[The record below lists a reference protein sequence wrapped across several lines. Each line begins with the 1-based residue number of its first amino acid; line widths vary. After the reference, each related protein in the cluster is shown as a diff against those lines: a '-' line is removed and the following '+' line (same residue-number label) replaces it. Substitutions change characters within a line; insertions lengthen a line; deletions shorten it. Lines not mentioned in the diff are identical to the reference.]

1 MSENARTRWQ
11 ARYEKSR
18 VREVDFTTLSGLELE
33 PAYGTDDSE
42 WPGEFPFTRGL
53 YPTGYRGRSWTIRQ
67 FAGFGNAQQTNER
80 YRMILGRGG
89 GGLSVAF
96 DMPTL
101 MGRDSDDPK
110 SLGEVGHCGVAIDSA
125 ADMEVLF
132 DGIDLGDVT
141 TSMTISGP
149 AVPVFCMMIV
159 AAERAGVD
167 TGKLN
172 GTLQT
177 DIFKEYIAQ
186 KEWIFGPEPHL
197 RLIGDLMEY
206 CAEKIPAYKPLSV
219 SGYHIR
225 EAGSTAAQE
234 LAFTLAD
241 GFGYVELGLS
251 RGLDV
256 DVFAPGLSF
265 FFDAHVDFF
274 EEIAKFRAARRIWA
288 RWMRDVYGATTDKAQ
303 WLRFH
308 TQTAGVSLTAQQPYN
323 NVVRTG
329 IEALSAVLGGTN
341 SLHTNALDET
351 LALPSE
357 QAAEIALRTQQ
368 VIMEE
373 TGVVNVA
380 DPLGGSWYV
389 EALTDRIEAEANA
402 IFDQILAMGGST
414 AHLRPARADRR
425 GRRSRRVARS
435 PAGSCAA
442 SRTAGSCPRSPRR
455 RSSTRSSL
463 EKGEKR
469 IVGVNC
475 HTESVT
481 HDLEILRVSHEVE
494 VEQVRVLAA
503 RRQAARRRGRDGGA
517 GRMVDG
523 GARRREHDRA
533 DARRGARRGDARRD
547 LRRAAGRVG
556 RVPRTG
562 PVLSRR
568 RRSLGLAHDAAAVLP
583 PGRDRPVRPQAPAPQ
598 PAAGGTRGRRPAAGG
613 SSYAVEVTE
622 ENFQATIESSMTA
635 PVLLVFYSP
644 TRMPESQQLADDL
657 VDAVDGVRGPV
668 PGRPGR
674 HRRRAGDR
682 AGDAD
687 PVDPAGG
694 RGPRRPSG
702 AADPGRAAARRA
714 ALRADHQVMQQLTAQ
729 GMTGRHQ
736 PRVGRPSTPTATA
749 SPTST
754 RATPP
759 PRTRSATVTSTAR
772 SRSTRSSS
780 TPTPPTPRPPPAW
793 RWPRSCSAP
802 RASTSTP
809 PGAAA
814 AANPDDVD
822 AQTMVAD
829 LDMLGGHVE
838 DAFNRLIELVRR
850 TSGDDRNQAREHLLG
865 LFGAVGNDDPRVLK
879 GRQSLASALF

>member
-1 MSENARTRWQ
+1 MVSTSSTDENARSSDENGAPTAGSARSRWQ
-11 ARYEKSR
+11 SRYEKSR
-18 VREVDFTTLSGLELE
+18 VRDADFTTLSGVELE

-53 YPTGYRGRSWTIRQ
+53 YPTGYRGRTWTIRQ

-125 ADMEVLF
+125 ADMETLF
-132 DGIDLGDVT
+132 DGIDLAEVT

-149 AVPVFCMMIV
+149 AVPVFCMMLV

-186 KEWIFGPEPHL
+186 KEWLFTPEPHL

-206 CAEKIPAYKPLSV
+206 CVEKIPAYKPLSV

-256 DVFAPGLSF
+256 DDFAPGLSF
-265 FFDAHVDFF
+265 FFDAHLDFF

-288 RWMRDVYGATTDKAQ
+288 RWLRDVYGAKTEKAQ

-380 DPLGGSWYV
+380 DPLGGSWHV
-389 EALTDRIEAEANA
+389 EALTDEIEAEANA
-402 IFDQILAMGGST
+402 IFDKILAMGGST
-414 AHLRPARADRR
+414 LTHADTEKLAEQSRSAVGTPDGAVWPMTRGLLRGIEEGWFMSEIAE
-425 GRRSRRVARS
+425 
-435 PAGSCAA
+435 AA
-442 SRTAGSCPRSPRR
+442 FQYQKA
-455 RSSTRSSL
+455 L
-463 EKGEKR
+463 EKGDKK

-475 HTESVT
+475 HEDSVT

-494 VEQVRVLAA
+494 IDQVRELTERRTTRDDDAA
-503 RRQAARRRGRDGGA
+503 RAAVA
-517 GRMVDG
+517 RMV
-523 GARRREHDRA
+523 E
-533 DARRGARRGDARRD
+533 
-547 LRRAAGRVG
+547 VS
-556 RVPRTG
+556 RTG
-562 PVLSRR
+562 ENMIDSMLEACRAEAT
-568 RRSLGLAHDAAAVLP
+568 LGEICD
-583 PGRDRPVRPQAPAPQ
+583 
-598 PAAGGTRGRRPAAGG
+598 
-613 SSYAVEVTE
+613 
-622 ENFQATIESSMTA
+622 
-635 PVLLVFYSP
+635 
-644 TRMPESQQLADDL
+644 
-657 VDAVDGVRGPV
+657 
-668 PGRPGR
+668 
-674 HRRRAGDR
+674 
-682 AGDAD
+682 
-687 PVDPAGG
+687 
-694 RGPRRPSG
+694 
-702 AADPGRAAARRA
+702 
-714 ALRADHQVMQQLTAQ
+714 ALRTEW
-729 GMTGRHQ
+729 GEYRE
-736 PRVGRPSTPTATA
+736 P
-749 SPTST
+749 
-754 RATPP
+754 
-759 PRTRSATVTSTAR
+759 AR
-772 SRSTRSSS
+772 
-780 TPTPPTPRPPPAW
+780 
-793 RWPRSCSAP
+793 
-802 RASTSTP
+802 
-809 PGAAA
+809 
-814 AANPDDVD
+814 
-822 AQTMVAD
+822 
-829 LDMLGGHVE
+829 
-838 DAFNRLIELVRR
+838 F
-850 TSGDDRNQAREHLLG
+850 
-865 LFGAVGNDDPRVLK
+865 
-879 GRQSLASALF
+879 